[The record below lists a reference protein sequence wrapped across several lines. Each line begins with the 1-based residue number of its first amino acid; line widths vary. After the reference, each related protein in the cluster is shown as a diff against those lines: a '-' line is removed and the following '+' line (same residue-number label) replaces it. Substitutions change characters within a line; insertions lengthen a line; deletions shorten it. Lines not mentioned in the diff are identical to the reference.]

1 MTKEN
6 VICKTVIIDDDE
18 KSRILLIK
26 LLRKH
31 PQVKI
36 VGEADSV
43 SSALKVIKDT
53 NPNSIFLDVK
63 LENKTGFELLDK
75 ISSNLKVI
83 FVTAN
88 SDFAIQAFEVNALD
102 FVKKPIKKD
111 KLGRAVNRLIDDLA
125 LSSEEVLKSFDEKN
139 KSYEEENVNLK
150 DDINKKASTKKN
162 INSNKLDYDDRLFLT
177 KNGSS
182 KFIKVNSIHSITA
195 NKDYSYI
202 HSLDEKKIIML
213 RTMKEWEKRLPEKF
227 FARIHRSTIVNL
239 EYIEKVEKW
248 FNYSFHVYIQGVDN
262 PYQMSRRYASKLKE
276 KFK

>member
-1 MTKEN
+1 MTKDK
-6 VICKTVIIDDDE
+6 VICKTVIVDDDE

-31 PQVKI
+31 SQVKI

-53 NPNSIFLDVK
+53 EPDSIFLDVK
-63 LENKTGFELLDK
+63 LENETGFNLLDK
-75 ISSNLKVI
+75 LSSNLKVI

-88 SDFAIQAFEVNALD
+88 SDFAMQAFDVNALD
-102 FVKKPIKKD
+102 FVKKPIEKD

-125 LSSEEVLKSFDEKN
+125 LSSDEILKSFDEKN
-139 KSYEEENVNLK
+139 KSYEDRNENSMNDVR
-150 DDINKKASTKKN
+150 KKTSTKKK
-162 INSNKLDYDDRLFLT
+162 IKPDKLEYDDRLFLT

-182 KFIKVNSIHSITA
+182 KFIKVNSILSITA

-202 HSLDEKKIIML
+202 HSLDENKIIIL
-213 RTMKEWEKRLPEKF
+213 RTMKEWEQRLPEKY

-248 FNYSFHVYIQGVDN
+248 FNYAFHVYVKGIDT
-262 PYQMSRRYASKLKE
+262 PYQMSRRYASKLRE

>member
-1 MTKEN
+1 MTKEK
-6 VICKTVIIDDDE
+6 VICKTVIVDNDE
-18 KSRILLIK
+18 KSRRLLIK

-31 PQVKI
+31 NQVKI

-43 SSALKVIKDT
+43 DSALKVIKETEPD
-53 NPNSIFLDVK
+53 SIFLDVK
-63 LENKTGFELLDK
+63 LKNETGFELLDQ
-75 ISSNLKVI
+75 ISTDLKVI

-88 SDFAIQAFEVNALD
+88 SEFALQAFEVNALD
-102 FVKKPIKKD
+102 FVKKPIEKE

-125 LSSEEVLKSFDEKN
+125 LSSEELLKTFEEKN
-139 KSYEEENVNLK
+139 KSYEEGNLNFKNDTMK
-150 DDINKKASTKKN
+150 DE
-162 INSNKLDYDDRLFLT
+162 SNKDQQRSDKLAYDDRLFLT

-182 KFIKVNSIHSITA
+182 KFIKVNTILSITA

-202 HSLDEKKIIML
+202 NSLDEKKIIIL
-213 RTMKEWEKRLPEKF
+213 RTMKEWEKRLPEKY

-248 FNYSFHVYIQGVDN
+248 FNYSYHVYLKGVEK
-262 PYQMSRRYASKLKE
+262 PFQMSRRYASKLKE

>member
-1 MTKEN
+1 MTKDQ
-6 VICKTVIIDDDE
+6 VICKTVIVDDDE

-31 PQVKI
+31 SQVKI

-43 SSALKVIKDT
+43 SSALKVIRDT
-53 NPNSIFLDVK
+53 EPNSIFLDVK
-63 LENKTGFELLDK
+63 LENETGFNLLDK
-75 ISSNLKVI
+75 LSSNLKVI

-88 SDFAIQAFEVNALD
+88 SDFAMQAFDVNALD
-102 FVKKPIKKD
+102 FVKKPIQKD

-125 LSSEEVLKSFDEKN
+125 LSSDEILKSFDEKN
-139 KSYEEENVNLK
+139 RSYEEGRISH
-150 DDINKKASTKKN
+150 DTMKN
-162 INSNKLDYDDRLFLT
+162 TSNTNPDKLSYEDRLFLT

-182 KFIKVNSIHSITA
+182 KFIKVNTILSITA

-202 HSLDEKKIIML
+202 NSLEEKKIIIL
-213 RTMKEWEKRLPEKF
+213 RTMKEWEKRLPEKY

-239 EYIEKVEKW
+239 EFIDKVEKW
-248 FNYSFHVYIQGVDN
+248 FNYSYHVYLKDVET
-262 PYQMSRRYASKLKE
+262 PFQMSRRYATKLKE